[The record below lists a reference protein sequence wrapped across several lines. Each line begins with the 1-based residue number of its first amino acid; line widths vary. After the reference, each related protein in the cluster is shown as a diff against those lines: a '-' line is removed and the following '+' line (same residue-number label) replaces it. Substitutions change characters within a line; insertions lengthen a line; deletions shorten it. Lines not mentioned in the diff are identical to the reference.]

1 MAKLNDAQQLAVN
14 SDANVVVVIAGAGSG
29 KTTVLTQKVAR
40 IIENEMATAREILA
54 ITFTNKATNEMK
66 ERLHARLGQM
76 INGAWIMT
84 FHGFSLR
91 VIRENLDY
99 LPHHDHNLVIVDEDD
114 KKKIIKDILKRLNLD
129 GDYKVPEVTRKIA
142 NAKKDAQ
149 VIDDIKKY
157 IDFEFQ
163 DIYSEYEKYLNK
175 NNAFDFDDLLIV
187 CHQLLLINDV
197 RKKYQTR
204 FKYIHVDEYQDT
216 SLVQGEILKKLKSPD
231 NNLFIVGDVDQS
243 IYGWRGATI
252 ENIMSLEK
260 TFDDVEI
267 IKLEQNY
274 RSTKRIIDAANT
286 LIENNQN
293 RYDKHLWTDNPLGEK
308 IKTYRFNDASKEA
321 DFIKTEVK
329 YLVDFGK
336 VPSEIAILYRFNYQ
350 SKKVEESLMRARIP
364 YIIYG
369 GLRFYERMDIKDMIA
384 YIRLILNNEDNISFL
399 RIINVP
405 KRKVGD
411 VSLQK
416 IINFA
421 NQEDLSYFA
430 AAKQVG
436 GKLVQEFCSI
446 VETYRELLANNF
458 ADEFDNLINDIGYYD
473 YLLKSEDSEKVQER
487 AENIR
492 ELKEAIEEALENEMS
507 LSEYLTELTLFSE
520 RETDEDSGAVI
531 LSTVHGVKGL
541 EFDYVFLT
549 GMNET
554 KFPKVDETNPEEL
567 EEERRVAYV
576 AVTRARKKLVITN
589 ISYDFKNEYYEDSRF
604 IEEMALEAT
613 EEVELNSFIF

>member
-1 MAKLNDAQQLAVN
+1 MAELNKAQQQAVD
-14 SDANVVVVIAGAGSG
+14 SDHNVVVVIAGAGSG
-29 KTTVLTQKVAR
+29 KTTVLTEKVAR
-40 IIENEMATAREILA
+40 IIDEDMATAPEVLA

-66 ERLHARLGQM
+66 ERLNTRLKQK
-76 INGAWIMT
+76 IAGAWIMT

-91 VIRENLDY
+91 IIRENLAY
-99 LPHHDHNLVIVDEDD
+99 LPHHDHNLVIIDEDD
-114 KKKIIKDILKRLNLD
+114 KKKIVKDILKRLNLD
-129 GDYKVPEVTRKIA
+129 KDYKVPEVTRKISS
-142 NAKKDAQ
+142 AKRDAL
-149 VIDDIKKY
+149 VISDVKKN
-157 IDFEFQ
+157 IDFDFQ
-163 DIYSEYEKYLNK
+163 DIYNEYEKYLNK

-187 CHQLLLINDV
+187 CHQLLMIDEV
-197 RKKYQTR
+197 AQKYQKR

-216 SLVQGEILKKLKSPD
+216 SIVQGEILKKLKSTD

-260 TFDDVEI
+260 VFDDVDI

-286 LIENNQN
+286 LIEFNTN
-293 RYDKHLWTDNPLGEK
+293 RYDKHLWTENALGEK
-308 IKTYRFNDASKEA
+308 IKAYRFNDASKEA
-321 DFIKTEVK
+321 SFIKTEVN

-350 SKKVEESLMRARIP
+350 SKKIEEALMRARIP

-369 GLRFYERMDIKDMIA
+369 GLRFYERMEIKDMIA
-384 YIRLILNNEDNISFL
+384 YIRLIMNNDDNISFL

-416 IINFA
+416 IMNFA
-421 NQEDLSYFA
+421 IQEDISYFA
-430 AAKQVG
+430 AAKEIG

-446 VETYRELLANNF
+446 IESYQKLLIDNF
-458 ADEFDNLINDIGYYD
+458 SEEFDNLINDIAYYE
-473 YLLKSEDSEKVQER
+473 YLLKSEDSEKVQDR

-492 ELKEAIEEALENEMS
+492 ELKEAIQEALDNEMS

-520 RETDEDSGAVI
+520 RESDEDSGAII

-549 GMNET
+549 GMNEQ

-576 AVTRARKKLVITN
+576 AITRARKKLTITN
-589 ISYDFKNEYYEDSRF
+589 ISFDFKNEYYEDSRF
-604 IEEMALEAT
+604 IEEMAIDST
-613 EEVELNSFIF
+613 EQVEINNFIF

>member
-1 MAKLNDAQQLAVN
+1 MAKLNEQQQKAVN

-29 KTTVLTQKVAR
+29 KTTVLTEKVAR
-40 IIENEMATAREILA
+40 IIETDMASAREVLA

-66 ERLHARLGQM
+66 ERLNARLGQQ
-76 INGAWIMT
+76 IAGAWIMT

-91 VIRENLDY
+91 IIRENLDY

-114 KKKIIKDILKRLNLD
+114 KKKILKDILKRLNLD
-129 GDYKVPEVTRKIA
+129 GDYKIPEVVRKIA
-142 NAKKDAQ
+142 NAKKDAM
-149 VIDDIKKY
+149 VIDDIKY
-157 IDFEFQ
+157 NIDFEFT
-163 DIYSEYEKYLNK
+163 DIYNEYEKYLNA

-187 CHQLLLINDV
+187 CHQLLKIDEV
-197 RKKYQTR
+197 AKKYQNR

-216 SLVQGEILKKLKSPD
+216 SLVQGEILKKLKSPT

-260 TFDDVEI
+260 TFDNVEI
-267 IKLEQNY
+267 VKLEQNY

-286 LIENNQN
+286 LIEYNNN
-293 RYDKHLWTDNPLGEK
+293 RYDKNLWTENPLGEK
-308 IKTYRFNDASKEA
+308 IKAFRFNDASKEA
-321 DFIKTEVK
+321 DFIKSEVN
-329 YLVDFGK
+329 YLIDFGK

-350 SKKVEESLMRARIP
+350 SKKVEEALMRARIP
-364 YIIYG
+364 YLIYG
-369 GLRFYERMDIKDMIA
+369 GLRFYERMEIKDMIA
-384 YIRLILNNEDNISFL
+384 YTRLIMNRNDNISFL

-421 NQEDLSYFA
+421 NQEQISYFEA
-430 AAKQVG
+430 ALQVG
-436 GKLVQEFCSI
+436 GKSVQEFCKIISSY
-446 VETYRELLANNF
+446 EELLVNNF
-458 ADEFDNLINDIGYYD
+458 AEEFDNLINDIGYYE
-473 YLLKSEDSEKVQER
+473 YLLKSEDSERVQER
-487 AENIR
+487 AENVR
-492 ELKEAIEEALENEMS
+492 ELKEAIEEALENSMS
-507 LSEYLTELTLFSE
+507 LNEYLTELTLFSE
-520 RETDEDSGAVI
+520 RETDEDSGAVV

-604 IEEMALEAT
+604 IEEMAIDAT
-613 EEVELNSFIF
+613 EQVEYNSFIF

>member
-1 MAKLNDAQQLAVN
+1 MAKLNSAQQSAVE

-40 IIENEMATAREILA
+40 IIDNELAKANEILA

-66 ERLHARLGQM
+66 ERLRSNLKER

-99 LPHHDHNLVIVDEDD
+99 LPHHNSNLVIVDEDD
-114 KKKIIKDILKRLNLD
+114 KKKILKDILKRLGLD
-129 GDYKVPEVTRKIA
+129 KEYKIPEVTRKIA
-142 NAKKDAQ
+142 SAKKDALL
-149 VIDDIKKY
+149 ISDIKHN

-163 DIYSEYEKYLNK
+163 DIYQEYEKYLNK

-187 CHQLLLINDV
+187 CHQLLSIEDV
-197 RKKYQTR
+197 RRKYQRR

-216 SLVQGEILKKLKSPD
+216 SLVQGEILKKLKDD
-231 NNLFIVGDVDQS
+231 NNKLFIVGDVDQS

-260 TFDDVEI
+260 TFKDVEI

-274 RSTKRIIDAANT
+274 RSSQRIIEAANT
-286 LIENNQN
+286 LIENNKN
-293 RYDKHLWTDNPLGEK
+293 RYDKVLWTENPLGEK
-308 IKTYRFNDASKEA
+308 IRAYRFNDASKEA
-321 DFIKTEVK
+321 DFVKTEVK

-336 VPSEIAILYRFNYQ
+336 IPSEIAILYRFNYQ
-350 SKKVEESLMRARIP
+350 SKKIEESLMRARIP

-369 GLRFYERMDIKDMIA
+369 GLRFYERMEIKDMIA
-384 YIRLILNNEDNISFL
+384 YIRLIMNNDDNISFL

-411 VSLQK
+411 ASLQK
-416 IINFA
+416 IVNFA
-421 NQEDLSYFA
+421 TQENLSYFE

-436 GKLVQEFCSI
+436 GKQVQEFCNIISS
-446 VETYRELLANNF
+446 YQELLTHNF
-458 ADEFDNLINDIGYYD
+458 AEEFDNLISDIGYYE
-473 YLLKSEDSEKVQER
+473 YLLKSEDSEKVSER
-487 AENIR
+487 AENVR
-492 ELKEAIEEALENEMS
+492 ELKEAIEEAIENEMS
-507 LSEYLTELTLFSE
+507 LNEYLTELTLFSE

-554 KFPKVDETNPEEL
+554 KFPKADETNPEEL

-576 AVTRARKKLVITN
+576 AVTRARKKLVVTN
-589 ISYDFKNEYYEDSRF
+589 ISFDFKNEYYEDSRF
-604 IEEMALEAT
+604 IEEMELEPT
-613 EEVELNSFIF
+613 EQVEMNNFIF

>member
-1 MAKLNDAQQLAVN
+1 MAKLNTQQQKAVDSN
-14 SDANVVVVIAGAGSG
+14 ANVVVVIAGAGSG
-29 KTTVLTQKVAR
+29 KTTVLTEKVAR
-40 IIENEMATAREILA
+40 IVESDMASAREVLA

-66 ERLHARLGQM
+66 ERLNSRLGQQ
-76 INGAWIMT
+76 IAGAWIMT

-91 VIRENLDY
+91 VIRENLEY

-114 KKKIIKDILKRLNLD
+114 KKKILKEILKRLNLD
-129 GDYKVPEVTRKIA
+129 GDYKIPEVVRKIA
-142 NAKKDAQ
+142 NAKKDAM
-149 VIDDIKKY
+149 VIDDIKY
-157 IDFEFQ
+157 NIDFEFT
-163 DIYSEYEKYLNK
+163 DIYNEYEKYLNA

-187 CHQLLLINDV
+187 CHQLLKIEAV
-197 RKKYQTR
+197 QKKYQER

-216 SLVQGEILKKLKSPD
+216 SLVQGEILKKLKSPN

-267 IKLEQNY
+267 VKLEQNY

-286 LIENNQN
+286 LIEYNKN
-293 RYDKHLWTDNPLGEK
+293 RYDKNLWTENPLGEK
-308 IKTYRFNDASKEA
+308 IKAYRFNDASKEA
-321 DFIKTEVK
+321 DFIKSEVN

-350 SKKVEESLMRARIP
+350 SKKVEEALMRARIP
-364 YIIYG
+364 YVIYG
-369 GLRFYERMDIKDMIA
+369 GLRFYERMEIKDMIA
-384 YIRLILNNEDNISFL
+384 YIRLIMNPKDNISFL

-421 NQEDLSYFA
+421 NQENISYFEA
-430 AAKQVG
+430 ATQIG
-436 GKLVQEFCSI
+436 GKTVQEFCKI
-446 VETYRELLANNF
+446 VTSYQELLVNNF
-458 ADEFDNLINDIGYYD
+458 AEEFDNLINDIGYYE
-473 YLLKSEDSEKVQER
+473 YLLKSEDSERVQER
-487 AENIR
+487 AENVR
-492 ELKEAIEEALENEMS
+492 ELKEAIEEAIENDMS
-507 LSEYLTELTLFSE
+507 LTEYLTELTLFSE
-520 RETDEDSGAVI
+520 RETDEDSGAVV

-549 GMNET
+549 GLNET
-554 KFPKVDETNPEEL
+554 KFPKVDDTNPEEL

-604 IEEMALEAT
+604 IEEMEIDAT
-613 EEVELNSFIF
+613 EEVEFNNFIF